1 MTDDKPRRPRGRPPG
16 SKNKST
22 LEKERLERERMISET
37 KDEIVEQVVKT
48 MKDEGY
54 RVVKDRGIRLKN
66 HRGTF
71 RVVKRQG
78 EYVMLESEQYGNR
91 AYNVILKGDRIVAD
105 KVDGMTDPR
114 ARLMF
119 KSDARV
125 RKESAER
132 VLDMIQDC
140 YDGMDRICDA
150 LADIEGTGLDD
161 VYRDF
166 VIAME
171 KVETVRDDL
180 MDWISSGTV
189 KSKKSSKG
197 SRKSRTVKFSI
208 NGNAVYPETEDNIRE
223 TIRRYIDDDEGLK
236 EYYADRY
243 TFGDDPSNPDA
254 VDFNKVRDTLLDCAT
269 TEIMHEVDYHMNQGE
284 ELEYP
289 EFGITFYPDV
299 PDGDVEESAKSKKG
313 SAKPARK
320 GSPKK
325 PASVPA
331 RKPSV
336 IDMDIEDMIKAKRVG
351 KDVTGVDPDPDEP
364 IPTPEPPS
372 VGSGEKPD
380 TDPDMPIPDEEL
392 PAVTP
397 PGDEEGNDI
406 EALESE
412 EGPQL
417 TVPPEMAELGIDLE
431 DIDLEEESADEIEKM
446 IEAKRKPLEIPT
458 VGGTQ
463 PFANNYRTVSMG
475 QGKDLPTKR
484 I

>member
-1 MTDDKPRRPRGRPPG
+1 MTEDRPRRPRGRPPG

-105 KVDGMTDPR
+105 KVDGIADPR
-114 ARLMF
+114 ARLVF
-119 KSDARV
+119 KSDAKV
-125 RKESAER
+125 RKESAES

-140 YDGMDRICDA
+140 YNDMDRICDA
-150 LADIEGTGLDD
+150 IAGIEGTGLDD

-223 TIRRYIDDDEGLK
+223 TIRRYIDDDEGLS
-236 EYYADRY
+236 RY
-243 TFGDDPSNPDA
+243 WGEEIDA
-254 VDFNKVRDTLLDCAT
+254 RNRERLLDLT
-269 TEIMHEVDYHMNQGE
+269 TTQIMREVSYHMNQGD

-299 PDGDVEESAKSKKG
+299 PDDDVEKSAKSKKG

-320 GSPKK
+320 GSPRK

-364 IPTPEPPS
+364 IPTLEPPS

-380 TDPDMPIPDEEL
+380 TDPDMPIPDEEP